1 MVVMGNGRY
10 IVVEGSVGVG
20 KGRLAE
26 KLAETMQSRLVL
38 EETEANPFLTDFQR
52 DGARYAFQAQ
62 LFFLLSRFRQ
72 QQELMQLSLF
82 NRGTVSDYL
91 FDRDRLY
98 ALLNL
103 SEAEFALYDQ
113 VFQLLLHRLPG
124 PDLVV
129 YLSAGTEVLWKRL
142 RGRPLESALSR
153 EELERLNE
161 AYHRFFFYYDRSA
174 LLVVNTDG
182 VDFVEDEDAFK
193 QLLKE
198 INRHRRGVKHY
209 VPWSAESAGLLTVG

>member
-1 MVVMGNGRY
+1 MSGRY
-10 IVVEGSVGVG
+10 IVVEGPAGIG

-26 KLAETMQSRLVL
+26 KLADTLQYRLVL
-38 EETEANPFLTDFQR
+38 EQTEANPFLADFQR
-52 DGARYAFQAQ
+52 EGARYAFQAQ

-72 QQELMQLSLF
+72 QQELSQLSLF
-82 NRGTVSDYL
+82 KRGTVSDYL

-113 VFQLLLHRLPG
+113 VFQLLLHRLPC

-129 YLSAGTEVLWKRL
+129 YLSAGTDFLWKRWQRL
-142 RGRPLESALSR
+142 PGDAGRSR
-153 EELERLNE
+153 EEVDRLNE
-161 AYHRFFFYYDRSA
+161 AYHRFFFHYDRSA
-174 LLVVNTDG
+174 LLVVNTGG
-182 VDFVEDEDAFK
+182 VDLVEDGEAFS

-209 VPWSAESAGLLTVG
+209 VPWGAEGAGPLAGG